1 MKRTLT
7 IVVVLA
13 ISALASPARA
23 DTLTAFHTPS
33 KNIYCLASE
42 SEDANFMDCEIL
54 VMTRQAPLM
63 PRPDDCDLEWG
74 NRFDLGEEG
83 EGYLACTGD
92 TVRDDSGVEVAYGTE
107 FKAGTITCTSSEK
120 GLECRNSG
128 DHGFFLSKGKQELF

>member
-1 MKRTLT
+1 MAFL
-7 IVVVLA
+7 
-13 ISALASPARA
+13 ALAGAARA
-23 DTLTAFHTPS
+23 DELTSFHTPS
-33 KNIYCLASE
+33 RNIYCQAAIADE
-42 SEDANFMDCEIL
+42 GAFIDCEIL
-54 VMTRQAPLM
+54 VMTRQAPLT
-63 PRPDDCDLEWG
+63 PRPADCDLEWG

-128 DHGFFLSKGKQELF
+128 GHGFFLSKGKQELF